1 MKKLLSILLLIT
13 LLLTACV
20 DELNTKDPE
29 NDPDPKVE
37 EPEIPDNPYTKDG
50 YTFWREGVEIER
62 LEGRTELVTYEKLK
76 DNKYN
81 KDPFKPKSITVNYY
95 GDEITLKYSGKYDR
109 TVYLIDIYDSKV
121 YRSED
126 NMCFVYDSRGELVR
140 YGSFG
145 TSVVEV
151 DDIESKYFDTSVIL
165 SQEECFEKGK
175 EFLKGFSIDIT
186 PYTVENV
193 TEDENGYKFELRIML
208 GDMPSD
214 DSLNFTVRKSG
225 FVSDYNSF
233 RLKTITP
240 MDENPFDMEKAKELI
255 NEYIEEWIPRFN
267 PKFEYDEWKWIEL
280 KPWIITTIYG
290 GELAISVYSSVRLYN
305 HTTGNEYSFFT
316 TIFYVTMTK

>member
-37 EPEIPDNPYTKDG
+37 DPEIPDNPYTKDG
-50 YTFWREGVEIER
+50 YTFWRDGVETER
-62 LEGRTELVTYEKLK
+62 LEGRSELVTYEKLK

-81 KDPFKPKSITVNYY
+81 NEPFKPESITVNYY
-95 GDEITLKYSGKYDR
+95 GDEITLKYDNIEEYGAPSELYDR
-109 TVYLIDIYDSKV
+109 RIYA
-121 YRSED
+121 SED
-126 NMCFVYDSRGELVR
+126 RIQFLYDSRREMVE
-140 YGSFG
+140 Y
-145 TSVVEV
+145 TASVAGYDV
-151 DDIESKYFDTSVIL
+151 IESKYFDTSVVL

-240 MDENPFDMEKAKELI
+240 MDENPFDMEKAKDLI

-267 PKFEYDEWKWIEL
+267 PQFEYDEWKWIEL

-316 TIFYVTMTK
+316 TIFYVTMTE